1 MSSEDHPPT
10 GQTEAIEPSVV
21 AFGGAVEHDVGVRD
35 NEQVLGNVRWALVE
49 YAPGSKR
56 EGWCTQPHM
65 GYVISGELEYEF
77 EDGRPA
83 MRLVAGHG
91 FALPSRPGHA
101 GRNRGIEPAR
111 LFIIDALVSEP
122 S

>member
-1 MSSEDHPPT
+1 MSGEGHLPT
-10 GQTEAIEPSVV
+10 GHTEPVEPSVV
-21 AFGGAVEHDVGVRD
+21 AFGDPVEHDVGVHDR
-35 NEQVLGNVRWALVE
+35 EQVLGNVRWALVE

-65 GYVISGELEYEF
+65 GYVISGALEYEF
-77 EDGRPA
+77 EDGRPPL
-83 MRLVAGHG
+83 RLAAGHG

-101 GRNRGIEPAR
+101 GRNRGSEPAR

-122 S
+122 R